1 MLLGISQAVYT
12 KSPLTPVECDHCWAE
27 VQQLFIISQG
37 KGTTLDQKQ
46 VSTHCPTERVEAG
59 GAEYKGYFSHMEAKL
74 TKDEQ
79 IQLLHLMIQLIVF
92 SSHLAIAP
100 LMHRTAD
107 DAHPI
112 HGRNHC
118 PPIFFSHGSSSSL
131 FGLTFFSKS
140 SAAARYLCIRSGCSG
155 DFLSVIRR
163 R

>member
-1 MLLGISQAVYT
+1 
-12 KSPLTPVECDHCWAE
+12 
-27 VQQLFIISQG
+27 
-37 KGTTLDQKQ
+37 
-46 VSTHCPTERVEAG
+46 
-59 GAEYKGYFSHMEAKL
+59 MEAKL

-118 PPIFFSHGSSSSL
+118 PPIFFLSWL
-131 FGLTFFSKS
+131 L
-140 SAAARYLCIRSGCSG
+140 
-155 DFLSVIRR
+155 FLSVWTYLLLKELCCRTISLHSLRVLWGLLVCDQEEVNLER
-163 R
+163 TVHHTYSCLPEAWPPQAEREKHTDKEIESI